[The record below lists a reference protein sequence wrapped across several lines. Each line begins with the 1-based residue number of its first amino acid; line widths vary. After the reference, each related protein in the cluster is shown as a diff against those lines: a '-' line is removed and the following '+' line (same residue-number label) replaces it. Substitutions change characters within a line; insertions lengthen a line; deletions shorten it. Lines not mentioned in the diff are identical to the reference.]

1 MSSPSQK
8 AGPPSSG
15 SASRSSSIASN
26 PPIVIPEGNENAD
39 EDTPGLSPSPPQYPP
54 ILGGSSSSSTPPSL
68 RRTIPITST
77 TITVS
82 TGTQGQR
89 LYSSVS
95 VGSRGSDTNVP
106 VARRPSDELTAGLSS
121 IASGIG
127 GSSTTTISN
136 VRPSPKQQ
144 SLNQS
149 QTQPL
154 QPRSSGILSGA
165 TSSISMSGVS
175 SDSPS
180 ISGTTT
186 SVTSIRRRNLAD
198 EVIHSYSKSG
208 DLRTIKIEILS
219 FSKNK

>member
-26 PPIVIPEGNENAD
+26 PPIVIPEGNENVD

-54 ILGGSSSSSTPPSL
+54 ILGGSSTSSTPPSL

-77 TITVS
+77 TISVT
-82 TGTQGQR
+82 TGAQAQR

-95 VGSRGSDTNVP
+95 VGSRGSETNVP
-106 VARRPSDELTAGLSS
+106 AARRSSDELAIGLSS
-121 IASGIG
+121 IASGSIG
-127 GSSTTTISN
+127 GSSTTTVSN
-136 VRPSPKQQ
+136 VRTSKQQ

-149 QTQPL
+149 QPQ
-154 QPRSSGILSGA
+154 QRSSGVLPGGA

-180 ISGTTT
+180 VSGTTT
-186 SVTSIRRRNLAD
+186 SVTSIRRRNLPD
-198 EVIHSYSKSG
+198 EVKYIYFG
-208 DLRTIKIEILS
+208 
-219 FSKNK
+219 

>member
-26 PPIVIPEGNENAD
+26 PPVVIPEVEENVD

-77 TITVS
+77 TITVT
-82 TGTQGQR
+82 TGSQAQR
-89 LYSSVS
+89 LFSSVS
-95 VGSRGSDTNVP
+95 VGSRGLDTNVQ

-127 GSSTTTISN
+127 GSSTTTTNNI
-136 VRPSPKQQ
+136 RTSPKQQ

-149 QTQPL
+149 QPQSL

-180 ISGTTT
+180 VSGTTT
-186 SVTSIRRRNLAD
+186 SVTSIRRRNIPD
-198 EVIHSYSKSG
+198 EVNNFQVFYAEVHQYI
-208 DLRTIKIEILS
+208 
-219 FSKNK
+219 

>member
-26 PPIVIPEGNENAD
+26 PPIVIPEGNENVD

-54 ILGGSSSSSTPPSL
+54 ILGGSSTSSTPPSL

-77 TITVS
+77 TISVT
-82 TGTQGQR
+82 TGGPAQR

-95 VGSRGSDTNVP
+95 VGSRGSETNVNE
-106 VARRPSDELTAGLSS
+106 ARRSSDELTIGLSS

-127 GSSTTTISN
+127 GSNTTTVSN
-136 VRPSPKQQ
+136 VRTSKQQ
-144 SLNQS
+144 SVNQS
-149 QTQPL
+149 QS
-154 QPRSSGILSGA
+154 QPRSSVVLPGA
-165 TSSISMSGVS
+165 TSSIGMSGVS

-180 ISGTTT
+180 VSGATT
-186 SVTSIRRRNLAD
+186 SVTSIRRRNLPD
-198 EVIHSYSKSG
+198 EVK
-208 DLRTIKIEILS
+208 LS
-219 FSKNK
+219 F

>member
-26 PPIVIPEGNENAD
+26 PPVVIPEVEENVD

-68 RRTIPITST
+68 PRTIPITST
-77 TITVS
+77 TITVT
-82 TGTQGQR
+82 TGSQAQR
-89 LYSSVS
+89 LFSSVS
-95 VGSRGSDTNVP
+95 VGSRGLDTNVP

-127 GSSTTTISN
+127 VSSTTTTNNI
-136 VRPSPKQQ
+136 RASPKQQ

-149 QTQPL
+149 QPQSL

-165 TSSISMSGVS
+165 TSSISMSGVN

-180 ISGTTT
+180 VSGTTT
-186 SVTSIRRRNLAD
+186 SITSIRRRNIPD
-198 EVIHSYSKSG
+198 EV
-208 DLRTIKIEILS
+208 
-219 FSKNK
+219 NNV